1 MTHEIPLL
9 GCLSVRD
16 LQVHFTVRGPFN
28 RRVGSIKAVDGVS
41 FDLMPGEV
49 FGLVGE
55 SGCGKSTLGKTDH
68 GHPPA
73 DRRRDLVRGAADR
86 PAGAGRPPRRAPQ
99 PAIRLSGPGRVAR
112 SALEDRQL
120 PARAAGDPHRSRS
133 RRRATARI
141 RSILEAVGLP
151 DTHLDLYPHEI
162 SGGQQRRV
170 GLARILTLHPKVV
183 ILDEPT
189 SGLDVSVQATVLV
202 AVPRPARDLR
212 PHLYADKP
220 RPRRRAHD
228 VQPRRGDVSRP
239 HRRERADRCDL
250 RSAAASLYP
259 LAGRGHSQDR
269 RRARDPG
276 FLAAGRAAR
285 PGKSAVRLPLS
296 HALPQGRPIC
306 ARARS
311 RRSAGWRRVRS
322 PVISRTEVELW

>member
-1 MTHEIPLL
+1 MGIHQPN
-9 GCLSVRD
+9 G
-16 LQVHFTVRGPFN
+16 
-28 RRVGSIKAVDGVS
+28 
-41 FDLMPGEV
+41 
-49 FGLVGE
+49 
-55 SGCGKSTLGKTDH
+55 
-68 GHPPA
+68 
-73 DRRRDLVRGAADR
+73 RRDLVRGAAHR
-86 PAGAGRPPRRAPQ
+86 PAGAGRPARRAPQ
-99 PAIRLSGPGRVAR
+99 PAIRLSGPGASLDPRWKIGRSLHEPLVIHTDLDAAAR
-112 SALEDRQL
+112 D
-120 PARAAGDPHRSRS
+120 
-133 RRRATARI
+133 ARI

-202 AVPRPARDLR
+202 PVPRPARDLR

-220 RPRRRAHD
+220 RPRRHPHD

-269 RRARDPG
+269 RRARDQG

-296 HALPQGRPIC
+296 HALPQGRRFV
-306 ARARS
+306 RARG
-311 RRSAGWRRVRS
+311 AGPAALAQGSVACHFPDWKWR
-322 PVISRTEVELW
+322 WW